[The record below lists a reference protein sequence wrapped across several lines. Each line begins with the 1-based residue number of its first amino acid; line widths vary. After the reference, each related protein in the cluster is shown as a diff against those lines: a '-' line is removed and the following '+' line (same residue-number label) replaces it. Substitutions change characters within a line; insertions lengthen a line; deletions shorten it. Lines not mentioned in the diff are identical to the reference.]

1 MLIQSNT
8 LFKIKK
14 GISLNKYKN
23 TDLLIIVL
31 FICKLLIDTQKLLI
45 MNSLIGKSMLDILI
59 ILNNLIFLYIN
70 FIQIII

>member
-45 MNSLIGKSMLDILI
+45 MNSIIGKSMLDILI
-59 ILNNLIFLYIN
+59 ILINLIF
-70 FIQIII
+70 FI

>member
-1 MLIQSNT
+1 MLIQSNA

-14 GISLNKYKN
+14 GTSLNKYKN

-59 ILNNLIFLYIN
+59 ILINHIF
-70 FIQIII
+70 FI

>member
-59 ILNNLIFLYIN
+59 ILINLIF
-70 FIQIII
+70 FI